1 MIDNEEKSFLEFSS
15 IVDKDDNGKT
25 YTKSIYYMKDSVRIS
40 IETQMRLVYR
50 SKTAQIIY
58 WAIINEMNK
67 NEYEVTVSRN
77 TLKKVTNLSDASI
90 SLAIKELTTNKENE
104 NDKGYKPLIE
114 IIDKNTYHIPINQ
127 CVKGNVN
134 IIIQKDEKLREE
146 LSVMEREKE
155 AKNRITEFSLKLRNK
170 PLIKK
175 QSNESKD

>member
-1 MIDNEEKSFLEFSS
+1 
-15 IVDKDDNGKT
+15 
-25 YTKSIYYMKDSVRIS
+25 
-40 IETQMRLVYR
+40 
-50 SKTAQIIY
+50 
-58 WAIINEMNK
+58 MNK
-67 NEYEVTVSRN
+67 NEYEVTISRN

-134 IIIQKDEKLREE
+134 TIIQKDEKLREE
-146 LSVMEREKE
+146 LRAMEREKE
-155 AKNRITEFSLKLRNK
+155 AKNRITEFSLKLRSK

-175 QSNESKD
+175 QNNESKN